1 MIGNNIVRIR
11 KKRGYT
17 LSEFAELANI
27 SKSYLS
33 NIERNINKNP
43 SLEVM
48 QKIAKVLNVDLITLL
63 KPSTDLD
70 KHLYVEQ
77 EWVDF
82 LNELKEL
89 GIEKEEIQR
98 YKTLIEFIKW
108 QNERELQKGK

>member
-1 MIGNNIVRIR
+1 MIGKNIAEIR
-11 KKRGYT
+11 RKRGYT
-17 LSEFAELANI
+17 LSELSKLAKI

-48 QKIAKVLNVDLITLL
+48 KKIATVLNVDLISIL
-63 KPSTDLD
+63 KTGEDGD
-70 KHLYVEQ
+70 KNLYIEK
-77 EWVDF
+77 EWISF

-89 GIEKEEIQR
+89 GVEKGQLQQ

-108 QNERELQKGK
+108 KNENPKRK